1 MKTLLTT
8 VAVLGLLT
16 SHVLGQAD
24 QVKRRAKELVNQ
36 NNVRQGIA
44 PPAQTQPPAIPTA
57 ATPTPANPAAVQQSI
72 AKIQAD
78 IAGIK
83 PGAPV
88 TAEQRQQ
95 LIKDIA
101 VACRGT
107 KPSLGTVTAFVND
120 LTGALGDKTLDAP
133 KQLRLAQNI
142 ETVLNSGTLPA
153 TRFDASIADVQAILQ
168 VSGAKRNLAASAA
181 GKLKTVGLEVR
192 RGAAR

>member
-1 MKTLLTT
+1 MKTLLTA
-8 VAVLGLLT
+8 VAALGLLT
-16 SHVLGQAD
+16 SHLLGQAD
-24 QVKRRAKELVNQ
+24 QVKRRAKEVVNQ
-36 NNVRQGIA
+36 SNVRQGIPA
-44 PPAQTQPPAIPTA
+44 PAAPQPL
-57 ATPTPANPAAVQQSI
+57 ATPTTAKPAAANPAAVQQSI
-72 AKIQAD
+72 ARIQAD

-88 TAEQRQQ
+88 TAGQKQQ

-101 VACRGT
+101 VACRGA

-120 LTGALGDKTLDAP
+120 LAEALADKTLDAA
-133 KQLRLAQNI
+133 KQSRLAQDV
-142 ETVLNSGTLPA
+142 ETVLNSGNLPA
-153 TRFDASIADVQAILQ
+153 TQFDAIIADVQAILQ